1 MASFF
6 DNKLKPFEKNKI
18 VVNDLVTTENY
29 QRHHKII
36 KDILLDSL
44 TSQTFNEL
52 SMRLIGTIYVFSE
65 DELKELLNKR

>member
-1 MASFF
+1 MGNFF
-6 DNKLKPFEKNKI
+6 DNKLKPYEKNKI

-29 QRHHKII
+29 RVHHKIV

-44 TSQTFNEL
+44 TSQAFNEL

-65 DELKELLNKR
+65 DELKDLLENR

>member
-65 DELKELLNKR
+65 DELKELLNNR